1 MRKALGVL
9 VGLGAV
15 AAGAHAIGFLNLPG
29 EGNTGI
35 SGGAWIAGGSFDPDW
50 INVSQPSSE
59 PNLPRVVGAASGWL
73 ATSSTSRWI
82 GPGRS
87 NGVAVSAAPGT
98 YVSKIEIDLSDM
110 TTVGYL
116 EGRILSDDVADVYL
130 NGDRTTSW
138 AHSTSAQTWTNFKI
152 DKGWL
157 LGQMNFLEV
166 VVQNSTASTTGF
178 RVEFTKAEP
187 VPEPATIAGLAA
199 GLALLAR
206 RRRRR

>member
-9 VGLGAV
+9 VGLGAF
-15 AAGAHAIGFLNLPG
+15 AAGAQAIGFLQLPG

-35 SGGAWIAGGSFDPDW
+35 SGGAWIPGGSFDPDW
-50 INVSQPSSE
+50 ITVSQPSSE
-59 PNLPRVVGAASGWL
+59 PNLPRVVGAVAGWL
-73 ATSSTSRWI
+73 PTSATSRWI

-87 NGVAVSAAPGT
+87 NGVAVSAAAGT
-98 YVSKIEIDLSDM
+98 YVYKIEIDM
-110 TTVGYL
+110 TGMSTVGYL

-138 AHSTSAQTWTNFKI
+138 AHSTSAQDWTNFKI
-152 DKGWL
+152 DKGWV

-166 VVQNSTASTTGF
+166 VVQNSTPSTTGF

-206 RRRRR
+206 RRRRA

>member
-1 MRKALGVL
+1 MRKAWAVL
-9 VGLGAV
+9 AGLAV
-15 AAGAHAIGFLNLPG
+15 SVAGARAIAFLDLPG

-35 SGGAWIAGGSFDPDW
+35 SGGAWIAAGQLDPDW

-59 PNLPRVVGAASGWL
+59 PNVPRVVGAAAGWL
-73 ATSSTSRWI
+73 PTSATSRWI

-87 NGVAVSAAPGT
+87 NGVAVTASSGV
-98 YVSKIEIDLSDM
+98 YVYRIDIDMSGM

-116 EGRILSDDVADVYL
+116 EGRLLSDNTANVYL

-138 AHSTSAQTWTNFKI
+138 ATSASAETWTDFRI
-152 DKGWL
+152 DRGWL
-157 LGQMNFLEV
+157 LGQTNFLEV
-166 VVQNSTASTTGF
+166 VVQNSTDSVTGF

-187 VPEPATIAGLAA
+187 VPEPATIAGLVA

-206 RRRRR
+206 RRR